1 MYYCHLLATP
11 TPLQGHDVICECPL
25 VRNYWD
31 RSSAFAWYQTKVSR
45 RLLDIKDLSLTSIR
59 LTLYSL
65 SLMKS
70 LRYHYKRNSSWLP
83 EEFPIIWESWC
94 QAIPDDLIQ
103 FEGKYLYM
111 YLYIL
116 STLSK
121 MNGPVC
127 VIFLSSLLG
136 GVRQLGRAS
145 SERMNV
151 RTTSFMQK

>member
-11 TPLQGHDVICECPL
+11 HPPPRPWRHIWMSPSTKLLRQIICICLIPSQGLKTITWHQ
-25 VRNYWD
+25 
-31 RSSAFAWYQTKVSR
+31 RSEFDFNSIDT
-45 RLLDIKDLSLTSIR
+45 LLPNEIIKISL
-59 LTLYSL
+59 Y
-65 SLMKS
+65 
-70 LRYHYKRNSSWLP
+70 
-83 EEFPIIWESWC
+83 EEFLAWGIPHNMIILMSSNTRWFDSIWRY
-94 QAIPDDLIQ
+94 IV
-103 FEGKYLYM
+103 YM
-111 YLYIL
+111 YQYYIL

-136 GVRQLGRAS
+136 GVRQLSRAS

>member
-1 MYYCHLLATP
+1 
-11 TPLQGHDVICECPL
+11 
-25 VRNYWD
+25 
-31 RSSAFAWYQTKVSR
+31 
-45 RLLDIKDLSLTSIR
+45 
-59 LTLYSL
+59 
-65 SLMKS
+65 
-70 LRYHYKRNSSWLP
+70 
-83 EEFPIIWESWC
+83 
-94 QAIPDDLIQ
+94 
-103 FEGKYLYM
+103 M

-136 GVRQLGRAS
+136 GVRQLSRAS